1 MHTGPRAHTQAS
13 AHLRSAAGHE
23 LPAIAGLHYKLKG
36 HMQRV
41 KLMTSLVLRGLVGK
55 SHDLPSAAFTDLLGN
70 VHKIDR
76 FHDKYKIIKAEPRK

>member
-1 MHTGPRAHTQAS
+1 
-13 AHLRSAAGHE
+13 
-23 LPAIAGLHYKLKG
+23 
-36 HMQRV
+36 
-41 KLMTSLVLRGLVGK
+41 VGK